1 MHTTS
6 DVGVANLGAE
16 VDEID
21 CGSGCG
27 NDSWEGY
34 VDGGEEHDQL
44 LMAREEEQERPGIL
58 PLHIERSRMA
68 QCDAQQ
74 HALINDEKQKRKLQE
89 LEERR
94 VRMRTAMASDDE
106 LDVVRNEWWS
116 MFREDRDVGGS
127 QGYKE
132 MIDPEWQMIMEEC
145 ERECMGKEDKRC
157 ERECMGTTLKW
168 GARVLRDPS

>member
-6 DVGVANLGAE
+6 DVGVANPGTG

-34 VDGGEEHDQL
+34 VDGGEENDQL
-44 LMAREEEQERPGIL
+44 LMAREEEQERLGIL

-106 LDVVRNEWWS
+106 LDRTKPVYN
-116 MFREDRDVGGS
+116 
-127 QGYKE
+127 
-132 MIDPEWQMIMEEC
+132 
-145 ERECMGKEDKRC
+145 
-157 ERECMGTTLKW
+157 TN
-168 GARVLRDPS
+168 